1 MTLSAEQ
8 VRRFARQILL
18 PPIGGPGQ
26 IKIGAATVLLHGDAP
41 LLATYLA
48 AGGLGRL
55 LHTGP
60 APELAAHEPT
70 FRLEAAGPDT
80 PADLVID
87 LRDGAAFAAATG
99 PAFCGAVGPDG
110 RVRLGSVALGDGDR
124 SVDPARLRQPTFALL
139 QTLAA
144 GEALRVLAGGK
155 AHTYDYSI

>member
-1 MTLSAEQ
+1 MTLTADQ

-26 IKIGAATVLLHGDAP
+26 IRIGAATVLLHGDAP

-60 APELAAHEPT
+60 APEIAAHEPT
-70 FRLEAAGPDT
+70 FCLESAEPGAPS
-80 PADLVID
+80 DLVID
-87 LRDGAAFAAATG
+87 LADGAAFKAATG
-99 PAFCGAVGPDG
+99 PALFGAVGPDG
-110 RVRLGSVALGDGDR
+110 RVRLGSVALSESNR
-124 SVDPARLRQPTFALL
+124 SIDPNVASQPPFALL

-144 GEALRVLAGGK
+144 GEALRVLAGGE
-155 AHTYDYSI
+155 AHSYEYAV